1 MRKRLVDTKIGVGEM
16 KRALFALIILM
27 CVAAAASA
35 AQFFTEDFSGGTL
48 PGNMELTT
56 HWAHPSL
63 YGGSLTEH
71 VDYGNNYA
79 HWEEMTYYRQYIRTK
94 DSDYSSV
101 SFVFEA
107 TVTVTN
113 ASYGEV
119 IYGMGDVTGT
129 VGSGQPGHPCIGAME
144 SKHSTR
150 RYKLISTADNDD
162 GLTDASWGN
171 FSNANRRP
179 NPKEAPFRVRME
191 WDATAK
197 TATMSIDSNFD
208 GIFNADQSFVISS
221 NEVAGADGLTGG
233 VFDASNSHLFIGGG
247 FGVTVDDIS
256 VFPALPQ
263 EVSETALA
271 HWRFENGEAGQTH
284 AVDNDDWYRDVSGH
298 ANHLS
303 SLSSSLRPLI
313 SASVPFDRVARV
325 GPNELSLDF
334 VGGDNVG
341 TYNGSKM
348 IQGYSFTDAWT
359 IECSFNV
366 DTANSANMVPF
377 GKDGYV
383 QTGINEQPFAFKLF
397 PDSDTDGMRELRC
410 LWWWD
415 GANRDAI
422 TTADFVE
429 PNKWY
434 TAVAV
439 YEGDSVTFY
448 LKSEDES
455 GFTAIGSKT
464 RAGGCNLCPPL
475 IDPSDNNWVVGRGLR
490 QGVLNY
496 FFDGKVDEVRISN
509 IALHPSKFIGMQNP
523 LGDMEAWTRGY
534 GLDPYGNGDE
544 SEDPDGDGLDN
555 LAEYALGGS
564 PVSGDAEMVLPTSGL
579 SGGFLEY
586 VYNRRLDASSHG
598 LAYGLNE
605 STNLLG
611 NWDYVGNAYE
621 TASIVVDPEFEVV
634 TNAIPTAGQDQGF
647 VDLQITG
654 DFRFPAVSGYS
665 LEDGSTKA
673 EDENEVLSWDA
684 VEDGDYY
691 IIYFSAN
698 ESLVA
703 AGDPSISVTNYSGTT
718 FEPGSL
724 VLYSDYYWRVDAFSN
739 DENIGFKPGAVHSF
753 EPTIPSELG
762 RGHRIFLK
770 RGFQAGATVFP
781 GWNGTLSY
789 DPGTNVD
796 WDTWTDSGFNSVHT
810 HGVGLDNLPSYRDDL
825 YYMRWGG
832 RRQPDRFAQWNRKRD
847 ALRGGSEPG
856 LCQKACWLAG
866 LRRRKPHPAGLE
878 GCHQGGLRPLEA
890 GLSRYAGLYHAEWS
904 EQ

>member
-348 IQGYSFTDAWT
+348 IQGYSLRMPGP
-359 IECSFNV
+359 SNV
-366 DTANSANMVPF
+366 HLMWIQQTVPTWFPLEKTAM
-377 GKDGYV
+377 
-383 QTGINEQPFAFKLF
+383 FK
-397 PDSDTDGMRELRC
+397 P
-410 LWWWD
+410 
-415 GANRDAI
+415 
-422 TTADFVE
+422 
-429 PNKWY
+429 
-434 TAVAV
+434 
-439 YEGDSVTFY
+439 
-448 LKSEDES
+448 
-455 GFTAIGSKT
+455 
-464 RAGGCNLCPPL
+464 
-475 IDPSDNNWVVGRGLR
+475 
-490 QGVLNY
+490 
-496 FFDGKVDEVRISN
+496 
-509 IALHPSKFIGMQNP
+509 ALTSNP
-523 LGDMEAWTRGY
+523 L
-534 GLDPYGNGDE
+534 LSN
-544 SEDPDGDGLDN
+544 SF
-555 LAEYALGGS
+555 
-564 PVSGDAEMVLPTSGL
+564 PT
-579 SGGFLEY
+579 
-586 VYNRRLDASSHG
+586 V
-598 LAYGLNE
+598 
-605 STNLLG
+605 
-611 NWDYVGNAYE
+611 
-621 TASIVVDPEFEVV
+621 
-634 TNAIPTAGQDQGF
+634 IPTACGSSAAYGGGM
-647 VDLQITG
+647 VRTATLLPRPILL
-654 DFRFPAVSGYS
+654 S
-665 LEDGSTKA
+665 LTNGTR
-673 EDENEVLSWDA
+673 
-684 VEDGDYY
+684 
-691 IIYFSAN
+691 
-698 ESLVA
+698 
-703 AGDPSISVTNYSGTT
+703 PSRSMRG
-718 FEPGSL
+718 
-724 VLYSDYYWRVDAFSN
+724 
-739 DENIGFKPGAVHSF
+739 
-753 EPTIPSELG
+753 IPSLFIS
-762 RGHRIFLK
+762 RAR
-770 RGFQAGATVFP
+770 
-781 GWNGTLSY
+781 
-789 DPGTNVD
+789 TN
-796 WDTWTDSGFNSVHT
+796 
-810 HGVGLDNLPSYRDDL
+810 P
-825 YYMRWGG
+825 
-832 RRQPDRFAQWNRKRD
+832 
-847 ALRGGSEPG
+847 
-856 LCQKACWLAG
+856 
-866 LRRRKPHPAGLE
+866 
-878 GCHQGGLRPLEA
+878 GLRPSVAKRGREVAIFVRL
-890 GLSRYAGLYHAEWS
+890 
-904 EQ
+904 